1 MKKLAAWMLAAAVAG
16 PAYAGGIEEGVTG
29 NGAPVDAR
37 GSAGALA
44 AIPAPPLLPPVEGAT
59 DASGGSSIVTSA
71 LWGGLA
77 GAVVGTGVALIENG
91 NWGRDIAIGAGIG
104 LLAGGALGAL
114 NVFGDTNRPFSD
126 GLRSPDR
133 DPVLTA
139 RTMGLSGHF

>member
-1 MKKLAAWMLAAAVAG
+1 MRKLAAWMLAAAVAG
-16 PAYAGGIEEGVTG
+16 PAYAGGADDGLTG
-29 NGAPVDAR
+29 NGAPLDAR
-37 GSAGALA
+37 ESAAALA
-44 AIPAPPLLPPVEGAT
+44 AVPSAPLLPAVEGAT

-91 NWGRDIAIGAGIG
+91 NWGRDIAIGAGVG

-139 RTMGLSGHF
+139 RTVALGGRF